1 MPADKCCTPDAACHE
16 QLRCLFLHAASIAHD
31 IPIRLSVVLPM
42 FRQLSPVTSLSCV
55 GLHAGKAQAIIIS
68 IFTLLVVG
76 GLVLN
81 LSAGSW
87 GPETA
92 ACTAAE
98 AGTAAEGA
106 SALYRH
112 GRRMLRDVPTA
123 LPAQNS
129 TGAAAAASG
138 ASSKCSC
145 GSLVSSAS
153 NSTGFTTKSITLV
166 EAPGICSKKGAA
178 QLGMLSFGA
187 IYNNGAKLLPAAQ
200 KFWQANWAGAG
211 LEAGQQAFSAAL
223 VTGVCVWG
231 IPPRVRQAL

>member
-92 ACTAAE
+92 LHSSR
-98 AGTAAEGA
+98 G
-106 SALYRH
+106 RH
-112 GRRMLRDVPTA
+112 CGGGRLCPV
-123 LPAQNS
+123 
-129 TGAAAAASG
+129 
-138 ASSKCSC
+138 
-145 GSLVSSAS
+145 
-153 NSTGFTTKSITLV
+153 
-166 EAPGICSKKGAA
+166 
-178 QLGMLSFGA
+178 
-187 IYNNGAKLLPAAQ
+187 
-200 KFWQANWAGAG
+200 QA
-211 LEAGQQAFSAAL
+211 
-223 VTGVCVWG
+223 
-231 IPPRVRQAL
+231 RQAHAA